1 VPSASQLVDVLGV
14 QEPRFSWSP
23 PSLKN
28 SYSEVV
34 DLCELAGM
42 PLDPWQQTAL
52 QVMLG
57 ENAAGK
63 WSAFEVAVVVARQN
77 GKGAILEARE
87 LGGLFLFGERLI
99 IHSAHE
105 FSTAAEAFLRMK
117 NLIDGTSWLSKRV
130 KRISNAHGAE
140 GIELMSGQR
149 LSYRTRT
156 SGGGRGFSGDVVVL
170 DEAQKLNARQLA
182 ALMPTLSARPNP
194 QLIYMGTVD
203 AEATILRRLV
213 DRGRGAAEDHMAYV
227 EWSAAED
234 VDPADP
240 ESWAQA
246 NPALG
251 RRISPDYVAA
261 EQQSLPAIE
270 FAQERLSI
278 WPDVMQVGS
287 VIPVDLWAACLEPDG
302 ALEPTAKFSFG
313 VAVSPDRDWA
323 SVGVAGYRP
332 DGTTYVELIKHEPGV
347 DWLLPYLVDLVAR
360 RKPDCVAVDK
370 GGPAGLMLA
379 AMGAAGL
386 LVRASDTTDYKTA
399 CAGFVDAVKV
409 GRIRHR
415 GQEPLT
421 VAAHGVREHRVGDS
435 YVFARRDS
443 SSLISPL
450 EAVTLAV
457 WGLTPAANRKEF
469 FMYDLGALL

>member
-1 VPSASQLVDVLGV
+1 MVDLVGSST
-14 QEPRFSWSP
+14 PRYSFAP
-23 PSLKN
+23 PSVSN
-28 SYSEVV
+28 SSVEVAE
-34 DLCELAGM
+34 LCASIGM
-42 PLDPWQQTAL
+42 PLDEWQQTACEL
-52 QVMLG
+52 MLG
-57 ENAAGK
+57 ERADGS
-63 WSAFEVAVVVARQN
+63 WSAFEFGLIVARQN
-77 GKGAILEARE
+77 GKGGVLEARE
-87 LGGLFLFGERLI
+87 LGGLFLFGESHV

-105 FSTAAEAFLRMK
+105 EGTAAEAYLRMK
-117 NLIDGTSWLSKRV
+117 NLIDGADWLSKRV
-130 KRISNAHGAE
+130 HKMIGSPGKQL
-140 GIELMSGQR
+140 IELRTGQR
-149 LSYRTRT
+149 LSYKTRT
-156 SGGGRGFSGDVVVL
+156 SSGGRGFSAPTVIL
-170 DEAQKLNARQLA
+170 DEAQNLSARQIA
-182 ALMPTLSARPNP
+182 ALMPVVTAQPNA
-194 QLIYMGTVD
+194 QLIYAGTVM
-203 AEATILRRLV
+203 AGARTFRGVVE
-213 DRGRGAAEDHMAYV
+213 RGRGRIGDRLAYA
-227 EWSAAED
+227 EWSA
-234 VDPADP
+234 P
-240 ESWAQA
+240 ENSASDDEQAWAQA

-251 RRISPDYVAA
+251 IRIPLEYIRSEHESLVAA
-261 EQQSLPAIE
+261 GAEPE
-270 FAQERLSI
+270 FRQERLSI
-278 WPDVMQVGS
+278 WPAVDVLGS

-443 SSLISPL
+443 SALISPL

-469 FMYDLGALL
+469 FMYDLGAL